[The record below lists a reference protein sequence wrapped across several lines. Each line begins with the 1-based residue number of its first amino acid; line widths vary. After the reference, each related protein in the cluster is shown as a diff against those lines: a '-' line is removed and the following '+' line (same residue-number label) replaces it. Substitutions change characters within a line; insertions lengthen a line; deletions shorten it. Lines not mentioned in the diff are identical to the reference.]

1 MKNWD
6 CLLGVAARR
15 GACSR
20 SVPPPCFLITC
31 LNFSLLSSPV
41 INQTPT
47 GYMTLISVSSDK
59 GL

>member
-1 MKNWD
+1 MRDWG
-6 CLLGVAARR
+6 CLLGVAAGR
-15 GACSR
+15 GACSQ
-20 SVPPPCFLITC
+20 SVPPPCFLIMC

-47 GYMTLISVSSDK
+47 GYMTFVSSDK